1 MHTSANMRLSCLF
14 LACAL
19 LPAAIAATPPLLE
32 QAAEKWMGERDNW
45 SFTMQVREFE
55 GGRIS
60 EERRERYDPSKPG
73 IARWTLLTVND
84 KPPTDE
90 RRAEWQKRKT
100 KKRPNP
106 GKPLNQYLDF
116 ERGTVLS
123 EDAKTVRYNL
133 PLRNGNSWLFPVEK
147 VVLSVT
153 INKSTL
159 AIEEVQAAI
168 EEPFKVALGLAR
180 VLDVDFD
187 LQMNP
192 SGEEAEKSHP
202 AAAKPEGTA
211 RAVIT
216 KLGDRIEY
224 VWSDF
229 RRVTPHPDNVV
240 GTKPKS

>member
-1 MHTSANMRLSCLF
+1 MHPFLNIRLNVFF
-14 LACAL
+14 LAFAL
-19 LPAAIAATPPLLE
+19 LPAAVAATPPLLE

-60 EERRERYDPSKPG
+60 EERRERFDPSKPG
-73 IARWTLLTVND
+73 IARWTLLSVNG

-100 KKRPNP
+100 KKRPKP

-116 ERGTVLS
+116 ERGKVLA
-123 EDAKTVRYNL
+123 EDEKTARYNL
-133 PLRNGNSWLFPVEK
+133 PLRDGSSWLFPVNK

-180 VLDVDFD
+180 VLDLDFD

-192 SGEEAEKSHP
+192 SGEEAEKS
-202 AAAKPEGTA
+202 
-211 RAVIT
+211 
-216 KLGDRIEY
+216 
-224 VWSDF
+224 
-229 RRVTPHPDNVV
+229 
-240 GTKPKS
+240 